1 MLKAI
6 LKAIIDGQAWLYAN
20 QLRLQA
26 KFDGGDHIVI
36 TEDQMEAW
44 QDEWKTE
51 TDRIIREL
59 GDNDNVDE
67 A

>member
-1 MLKAI
+1 MLKAL
-6 LKAIIDGQAWLYAN
+6 LKTIIDGQAWLYAN

-36 TEDQMEAW
+36 TEEQMETW

-51 TDRIIREL
+51 TERIAIEL
-59 GDNDNVDE
+59 GDEEDE
-67 A
+67 PN